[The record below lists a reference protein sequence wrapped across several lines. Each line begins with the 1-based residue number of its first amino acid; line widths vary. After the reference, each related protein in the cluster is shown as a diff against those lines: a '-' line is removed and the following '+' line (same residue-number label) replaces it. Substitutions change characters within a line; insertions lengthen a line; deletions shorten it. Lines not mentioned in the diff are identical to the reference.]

1 MEKHYKDSTIY
12 LNLIVVLSS
21 SSSNYV
27 KTHMSHSTKPF
38 RFSQEFITVMMENP
52 ENEAVDLRDESDL
65 RLSYELSLLTNSSC
79 REPPSHLSGFR
90 SGVCLY

>member
-1 MEKHYKDSTIY
+1 
-12 LNLIVVLSS
+12 
-21 SSSNYV
+21 
-27 KTHMSHSTKPF
+27 
-38 RFSQEFITVMMENP
+38 MMENP